1 MTVGASR
8 PARRRRSRRL
18 GHRCVHRG
26 RRLCQRWGISP
37 VEGAFVFPL
46 LVLLFLGAMQ
56 AGGLT
61 AMHKHM
67 QSVADD
73 VAAEV
78 AAGGLAPDAAEDLAQ
93 ERLAGLGLDYI
104 VNVSAVP
111 PISRHSPKLR
121 VWVSIE
127 LPMAQI
133 AGIDVLGLYR
143 GRVLSASAHLT
154 EP

>member
-1 MTVGASR
+1 M
-8 PARRRRSRRL
+8 RRVRL
-18 GHRCVHRG
+18 
-26 RRLCQRWGISP
+26 LYQRWGISP
-37 VEGAFVFPL
+37 VEGAFALPV

-73 VAAEV
+73 VAAKV
-78 AAGGLAPDAAEDLAQ
+78 VAGGLSPDAAEDLAQ
-93 ERLAGLGLDYI
+93 ERLAGLGLDYV
-104 VNVSAVP
+104 VNVSAVAH
-111 PISRHSPKLR
+111 ISRRSPTRR

-127 LPMAQI
+127 LPMAQV

-143 GRVLSASAHLT
+143 GHVLSASAHLT